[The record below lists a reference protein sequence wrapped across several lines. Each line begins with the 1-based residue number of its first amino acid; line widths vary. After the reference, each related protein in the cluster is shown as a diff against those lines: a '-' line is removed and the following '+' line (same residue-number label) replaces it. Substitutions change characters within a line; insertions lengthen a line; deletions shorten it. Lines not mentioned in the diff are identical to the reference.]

1 MASNERDLGAW
12 ILPQPIRYERYVA
25 IPRIVQSNVV
35 PFGYRID
42 DEDPSLLQPITKELD
57 ALELAKEYVKRYS
70 YRNVAAW
77 LSKETGR
84 SISANGLRHRI
95 NTEIDARKR
104 YKFYRA
110 LARKYKEALK
120 KAKEYEERLGK
131 TEKTE
136 FFETGIY
143 TEISRDWDAEL
154 QSEHTG
160 GDAKRK
166 HRFSAKS
173 RATNGIFSSA

>member
-1 MASNERDLGAW
+1 MSLTARDLGSW
-12 ILPQPIRYERYVA
+12 ILPQPIRDERYVA
-25 IPRIVQSNVV
+25 IPRLVQGNFV

-42 DEDPSLLQPITKELD
+42 DEDTTLLQPIPKELD

-95 NTEIDARKR
+95 NTEINARKR

-110 LARKYKEALK
+110 LARGYKEALK
-120 KAKEYEERLGK
+120 KVKEYEERLGK

-143 TEISRDWDAEL
+143 SEISRDWDAEL
-154 QSEHTG
+154 QDRDPGRST
-160 GDAKRK
+160 KRK
-166 HRFSAKS
+166 HSFSTKS
-173 RATNGIFSSA
+173 WTANGIFSST